1 MNKDFEGIIWN
12 DEGIIWN
19 DLYETQ
25 NVNKALTIF
34 GTIVKRLFDKHA
46 PVTVKRVKGK
56 PCQWLT
62 SDLKKLMSDRDRVLE
77 KARKSDKDK
86 DWNNYKKLRNSCNNQ
101 TRAAKRKYHRNIL
114 NEHARSPKGFWKC
127 IKSIFPTKSASSAE
141 GNNNI
146 NQTFVNKC
154 SEYYQNAVSTLNR
167 KAMLLK
173 DFVWRM
179 KATLRR
185 TNFVFEFDYVSIL
198 FIQKELRSLKRNKA
212 SGVDG
217 FPPSMLK
224 DSRMHISQPLC
235 QNT

>member
-1 MNKDFEGIIWN
+1 
-12 DEGIIWN
+12 
-19 DLYETQ
+19 
-25 NVNKALTIF
+25 
-34 GTIVKRLFDKHA
+34 
-46 PVTVKRVKGK
+46 
-56 PCQWLT
+56 
-62 SDLKKLMSDRDRVLE
+62 MSDRDRVLE

-114 NEHARSPKGFWKC
+114 NKHAGSPKGFWKC

-154 SEYYQNAVSTLNR
+154 SEYCSFYTKQKSNATKRLCLEDESN
-167 KAMLLK
+167 LK
-173 DFVWRM
+173 KNKFCV
-179 KATLRR
+179 
-185 TNFVFEFDYVSIL
+185 YVSIL

-224 DSRMHISQPLC
+224 DSRMHISQHLC
-235 QNT
+235 QST